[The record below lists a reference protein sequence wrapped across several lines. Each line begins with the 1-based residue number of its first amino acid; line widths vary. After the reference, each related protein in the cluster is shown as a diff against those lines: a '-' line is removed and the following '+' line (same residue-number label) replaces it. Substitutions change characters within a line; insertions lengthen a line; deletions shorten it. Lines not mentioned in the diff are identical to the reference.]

1 MQLTGGTESFLLI
14 ITIQLPSRGNM
25 FSPWS
30 ARAIPEILYVA
41 RDLHSGS
48 SLQNFKCY
56 IK

>member
-14 ITIQLPSRGNM
+14 ITIQLPPRGNM